1 MHCSSRFE
9 RVLKEWE
16 AAINGEHK
24 ESKSSL
30 QNIFL
35 KKGFLF
41 MLFFMAHHWE
51 KGTRIEKNQDS
62 LAIGQM
68 VVRRKRCLLIVVCDG
83 IGGFKNSE
91 EASGFVTEQM
101 LTRFY
106 RAGPRLFG
114 RFASSRGILS
124 AGKRALYRI
133 NQQLPEENEGPIGCT
148 CSMLLFVNRRFFI
161 WNMGDSRI
169 YRGRKRYYRQ
179 LTKDDVWNGKL
190 TKCIGT
196 FAWKGVSTG
205 WGRVRK
211 KDRFLI
217 CSDGFYEKLS
227 EQNLRELLTGKRDV
241 SPDRLSGML
250 GEAARRSRMR
260 GETDDQTAVLV
271 QVDGAGR
278 RTEGV

>member
-1 MHCSSRFE
+1 MHCSRVE

-16 AAINGEHK
+16 AATNGEHK

-35 KKGFLF
+35 EKGFLF

-51 KGTRIEKNQDS
+51 KGTRTEKNQDS

-83 IGGFKNSE
+83 IGSFANSE

-114 RFASSRGILS
+114 GFATSRGILS
-124 AGKRALYRI
+124 AGRRALYRI
-133 NQQLPEENEGPIGCT
+133 NQQLQEEAESPIGCT
-148 CSMLLFVNRRFFI
+148 SSMLLFVNRCFFI
-161 WNMGDSRI
+161 WNIGDSRI
-169 YRGRKRYYRQ
+169 YRGRRGCYRQ
-179 LTKDDVWNGKL
+179 LTKDDVCNGKL

-196 FAWKGVSTG
+196 FTWKGVSTG
-205 WGRVRK
+205 WGRIRK
-211 KDRFLI
+211 KDRFLV
-217 CSDGFYEKLS
+217 CSDGFYQKMS

-250 GEAARRSRMR
+250 GEAARRCRMR
-260 GETDDQTAVLV
+260 GETDDQTSVLV
-271 QVDGAGR
+271 QAEWR
-278 RTEGV
+278 EYE